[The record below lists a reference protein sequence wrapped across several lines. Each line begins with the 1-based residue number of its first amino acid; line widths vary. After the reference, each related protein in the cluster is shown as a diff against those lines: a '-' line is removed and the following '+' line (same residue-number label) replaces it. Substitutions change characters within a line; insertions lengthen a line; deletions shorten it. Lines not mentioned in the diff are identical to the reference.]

1 MAKANLAASIFGVVL
16 LFIHWRIRRIGVHDI
31 RIVFTPARGQNKS
44 PHNDQNQNNAQY
56 HHFARPP
63 SPREHTENRRL
74 RFNAILAKLKSAMT
88 RSLPS
93 ASQLDVSGYG
103 YQAEELP
110 PAGEAP
116 RPEDDPRL
124 WFGDPNRPFEL
135 EIGSGKGTFLVQEAP
150 HRPEHNFLGIEWM
163 MAFWRY
169 AADRARRRGLQNVRM
184 LHADA
189 VAFVRQR
196 VANESIHTFHLY
208 FSDPWPKSRHHRRR
222 VVQDSTLTEFHR
234 VIEPGGTLRI
244 VTDHD
249 ELWSWYEEHVDR
261 CTLFEREPYEPCV
274 SAKPGELVGSNF
286 ERKFIPEGRHFRGMT
301 LRRKG

>member
-1 MAKANLAASIFGVVL
+1 MCRL
-16 LFIHWRIRRIGVHDI
+16 
-31 RIVFTPARGQNKS
+31 
-44 PHNDQNQNNAQY
+44 
-56 HHFARPP
+56 P
-63 SPREHTENRRL
+63 SEP
-74 RFNAILAKLKSAMT
+74 ILAKLNFPMT

-93 ASQLDVSGYG
+93 ASRLDISGYG

-110 PAGEAP
+110 SAGDAP
-116 RPEDDPRL
+116 RTEDDPRL
-124 WFGDPNRPFEL
+124 WFDDPTRPFEL

-169 AADRARRRGLQNVRM
+169 AADRARRRDLRNVRM

-189 VAFVRQR
+189 VEFIRQR
-196 VANESIHTFHLY
+196 VANKSIHTFHLY

-222 VVQDSTLTEFHR
+222 VVQDATLVEFHR

-249 ELWSWYEEHVDR
+249 DLWDWYEEHVQR
-261 CTLFEREPYEPCV
+261 CELFEREAYEPCV
-274 SAKPGELVGSNF
+274 SAKAGELVGSNF
-286 ERKFIPEGRHFRGMT
+286 ERKFIPEGRNFRGMT
-301 LRRKG
+301 LRRND